1 MSATQSLLSG
11 YLLPHDEALPLT
23 QKPVIAKAA
32 QRCDEH
38 YTDSLFAQCSIL
50 CPANIAWAIDKR
62 RSEYF
67 AGRYLAKLA
76 LTDMGIADF
85 TVDTGEDRN
94 PIWPAGV
101 RGSITHTDTFAL
113 CVVAPEDHFTA
124 LGVDALDWMEAEQ
137 AERLTHKIVT
147 PEEASLLRDSPLEY
161 RKALSLCFSA
171 KESLYKGLFPYVQ
184 EFFGF
189 KAATLVAIDS
199 TEQTLRF
206 QMDEMLPNNPF
217 TDIELDVGYTTDEAR
232 GITLL
237 AAQR

>member
-1 MSATQSLLSG
+1 MSAAQSLLSD
-11 YLLPHDEALPLT
+11 YLLPQVQHLPPAH
-23 QKPVIAKAA
+23 KPVIAKAA
-32 QRCDEH
+32 ERCDEH
-38 YTDSLFAQCSIL
+38 YTDALFAQCGIV
-50 CPANIAWAIDKR
+50 CPANIAWAIEKR

-76 LTDMGIADF
+76 LKDLDVADF
-85 TVDTGEDRN
+85 TVEIGEDRN
-94 PIWPAGV
+94 PIWPRGV

-113 CVVAPEDHFTA
+113 CVVAPEDHFAA

-137 AERLTHKIVT
+137 AERLTRKIVT
-147 PEEASLLRDSPLEY
+147 PEEAALLRDSPLEY

-189 KAATLVAIDS
+189 KAATLLAIDS
-199 TEQTLRF
+199 TAQTLRF
-206 QMDEMLPNNPF
+206 QMNESLPNNPF
-217 TDIELDVGYTTDEAR
+217 ADIELEVGYTADEVR

>member
-1 MSATQSLLSG
+1 MSATQSQLSG
-11 YLLPHDEALPLT
+11 YLLPQQEVLPPAH
-23 QKPVIAKAA
+23 KPLIAKAA

-38 YTDSLFAQCSIL
+38 YTDSLFAQCGII

-76 LTDMGIADF
+76 LTDLGIADF

-101 RGSITHTDTFAL
+101 LGSITHTDTFAL
-113 CVVAPEDHFTA
+113 CVVASEDHFTA

-137 AERLTHKIVT
+137 AERLTRKIVT
-147 PEEASLLRDSPLEY
+147 PEEAALLSASPLEY
-161 RKALSLCFSA
+161 RKSLSLCFSA

-199 TEQTLRF
+199 TAQTMRF
-206 QMDEMLPNNPF
+206 QMDELLPNNPF
-217 TDIELDVGYTTDEAR
+217 GNAEIEVGYSADEVR

-237 AAQR
+237 AVQR